1 MHKHRIRC
9 VGIVMEENS
18 ILMVLHK
25 HQTKEEY
32 WLMPPG
38 GGLLEGET
46 VLDGAVREVFE
57 ETGLTTEPERI
68 IYVRQ
73 FVEDE
78 RNYHN
83 LETYV
88 LLRKTGGELAKGYD
102 PEEETQYI
110 QDVGYYTRDQL
121 LESNLTV
128 HPAWLLDEFWQDK
141 QLDFP
146 VSSLYQGMANV
157 DEEVR

>member
-1 MHKHRIRC
+1 
-9 VGIVMEENS
+9 MEENR

-38 GGLLEGET
+38 GGLNEGESI
-46 VLDGAVREVFE
+46 LECAVREVFE
-57 ETGLTTEPERI
+57 ETGLQTEPERI
-68 IYVRQ
+68 IYIRQ

-88 LLRKTGGELAKGYD
+88 LLRKTGGKLTKGYD

-110 QDVGYYTRDQL
+110 QDVGYYTREQL
-121 LESNLTV
+121 LESDLTI
-128 HPAWLLDEFWQDK
+128 HPVWLLDGFWHDLELGFSVDK
-141 QLDFP
+141 
-146 VSSLYQGMANV
+146 LYQGMANV
-157 DEEVR
+157 EEERR

>member
-9 VGIVMEENS
+9 VGIVMEEKR

-25 HQTKEEY
+25 HQTKNEY

-38 GGLLEGET
+38 GVLNEGESI
-46 VLDGAVREVFE
+46 LECAVREVFE
-57 ETGLTTEPERI
+57 ETGLQTEPERI
-68 IYVRQ
+68 IYIRQ

-88 LLRKTGGELAKGYD
+88 LLRKIGGKLTKGYD
-102 PEEETQYI
+102 QEEETQYI
-110 QDVGYYTRDQL
+110 QDVGYYTSEQL
-121 LESNLTV
+121 LESGLTI
-128 HPAWLLDEFWQDK
+128 HPAWLLDRFWHDRE
-141 QLDFP
+141 LGFP
-146 VSSLYQGMANV
+146 VDNLYQGMANV
-157 DEEVR
+157 EEERR

>member
-9 VGIVMEENS
+9 VGIVLEKES

-25 HQTKEEY
+25 HQTKEDY

-38 GGLLEGET
+38 GGLMEGES
-46 VLDGAVREVFE
+46 VLSGAVREVFE
-57 ETGLTTEPERI
+57 ETGLQTKPERI

-83 LETYV
+83 LEIYV
-88 LLRKTGGELAKGYD
+88 LLQKVGGELKKGYD

-110 QDVGYYTRDQL
+110 QDAGFYTKREL
-121 LESNLTV
+121 INSKITI
-128 HPAWLLDEFWQDK
+128 HPAWLLDRFWEDRMSG
-141 QLDFP
+141 FP
-146 VSSLYQGMANV
+146 AENLYQGMVNV
-157 DEEVR
+157 EEERR

>member
-9 VGIVMEENS
+9 VGIVMEKDS

-25 HQTKEEY
+25 HQSKEEY

-38 GGLLEGET
+38 GGLVEGES
-46 VLDGAVREVFE
+46 VLAGAVREVFE
-57 ETGLTTEPERI
+57 ETGLRTTPERI
-68 IYVRQ
+68 IYIRQ

-83 LETYV
+83 LEIYV
-88 LLRKTGGELAKGYD
+88 LLRKTGGELVTGYD

-110 QDVGYYTRDQL
+110 QDAGFYTKEQL
-121 LESNLTV
+121 ANSNLTI
-128 HPAWLLDEFWQDK
+128 HPAWLLDRFWTDRDS
-141 QLDFP
+141 DFP
-146 VSSLYQGMANV
+146 ASSLYQGMVNV
-157 DEEVR
+157 EEERR